1 MLNKMKRGILS
12 LLATMARNVGLL
24 GVQPACVFNWY
35 QPEVP
40 AHLRDN

>member
-1 MLNKMKRGILS
+1 MFGKVKFRLLSSIATLAIFVGVLGIK
-12 LLATMARNVGLL
+12 
-24 GVQPACVFNWY
+24 PACIFFSY